1 MGQLSVAFLQFT
13 GKKKDKSAHVQ
24 DLADWWAIVIFQAW
38 LHYIAVLICYNVHAA
53 MLIWSNDTGE
63 KQNGTNQSE
72 ISEKE
77 TTMKTDLELGLLLR
91 YI

>member
-1 MGQLSVAFLQFT
+1 
-13 GKKKDKSAHVQ
+13 
-24 DLADWWAIVIFQAW
+24 
-38 LHYIAVLICYNVHAA
+38 